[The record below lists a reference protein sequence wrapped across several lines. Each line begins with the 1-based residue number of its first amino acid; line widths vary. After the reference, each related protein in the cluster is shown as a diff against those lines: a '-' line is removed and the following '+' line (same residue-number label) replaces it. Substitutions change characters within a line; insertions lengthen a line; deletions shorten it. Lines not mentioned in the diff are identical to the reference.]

1 MIEILKIYILFY
13 YTTRAWI
20 LSRDFRVRFC
30 RERADFMGSCK
41 RKKACDKNCENDQ
54 KKEEENVENVENRKG
69 EAKCS

>member
-1 MIEILKIYILFY
+1 
-13 YTTRAWI
+13 
-20 LSRDFRVRFC
+20 
-30 RERADFMGSCK
+30 MGSCK